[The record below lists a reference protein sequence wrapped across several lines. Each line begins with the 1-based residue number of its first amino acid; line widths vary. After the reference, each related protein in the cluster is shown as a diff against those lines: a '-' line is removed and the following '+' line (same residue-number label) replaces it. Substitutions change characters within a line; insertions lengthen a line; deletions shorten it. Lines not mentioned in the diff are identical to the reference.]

1 MTKQK
6 NTSLTPPLVAALLA
20 GLFLASPAYANDN
33 APGLISVVGVGTVK
47 TAPDMATI
55 NLTVLREAK
64 TAKEALENNNQA
76 MTDVLG
82 AMKKFGIEDKDLQTS
97 NFSINPRYV
106 YPKQANGV
114 QQQPRIVGYQVS
126 NSLTVRI
133 LDLEQVGGI
142 LDRSITLGVNQG
154 GNIVFG
160 NSDIAELQMQARA
173 IAMKNALKKA
183 GVLTEA
189 AGVEVGDI
197 KQINENS
204 SQARPQPIMRAEMAM
219 ARMAADSAPVPIAG
233 GENAYRVTVNV
244 TFEIEQ

>member
-1 MTKQK
+1 MNKQ
-6 NTSLTPPLVAALLA
+6 NITFLTTALFA
-20 GLFLASPAYANDN
+20 GLFLASPVSADNND
-33 APGLISVVGVGTVK
+33 AGLISVVGVGTVK

-64 TAKEALENNNQA
+64 TAKEALKNNNQA
-76 MTDVLG
+76 MADVLG
-82 AMKKFGIEDKDLQTS
+82 AMKQFGIEDKDLQTS
-97 NFSINPRYV
+97 NFSVNPRYV
-106 YPKQANGV
+106 YPKQTNGV
-114 QQQPRIVGYQVS
+114 QQPPKIVGYQVS

-133 LDLEQVGGI
+133 LDLEQVGEI

-173 IAMKNALKKA
+173 KAMKNALKKA
-183 GVLTEA
+183 EVLTEA
-189 AGVEVGDI
+189 AGVEIGDI

-204 SQARPQPIMRAEMAM
+204 SHARPQPIMRAEMSM
-219 ARMAADSAPVPIAG
+219 AKMADSAPVPIAG
-233 GENAYRVTVNV
+233 GENAYRVTINV